1 MAILFI
7 LFVIILVIYFSF
19 NSYLQHII
27 EVYLENNKV
36 KHLKPIGIDE
46 NAFIGLHKKE
56 LALKEAYMIY
66 ARKTT
71 AYKGVILF
79 NPDTNLTY
87 RFYMP
92 LINFLCRQGYIIA
105 TYQQHHRFYSK
116 SIQDLSALYDCINN
130 DEILKTYPLFSLGHG
145 SGALIQLCLPLERVI
160 QTVGFQPRINE
171 IDEILKLCKHKHP
184 KVKDIII
191 KIIQNKYSTNV
202 NLNIINDKPTYIING
217 QKDEQQTIQIE
228 HANIKTI
235 AELGHYPFLNNDS
248 EQHIKSLECLLA
260 YEDTPVFEYNK
271 AIETFDISTLY
282 DLNKEILDILPLL
295 FEYEK

>member
-79 NPDTNLTY
+79 NPDANLTY

-92 LINFLCRQGYIIA
+92 LINFLCRQGA
-105 TYQQHHRFYSK
+105 AQ
-116 SIQDLSALYDCINN
+116 N
-130 DEILKTYPLFSLGHG
+130 SLVNW
-145 SGALIQLCLPLERVI
+145 SSQFCNSLCLVSAATFLI
-160 QTVGFQPRINE
+160 S
-171 IDEILKLCKHKHP
+171 
-184 KVKDIII
+184 
-191 KIIQNKYSTNV
+191 ST
-202 NLNIINDKPTYIING
+202 D
-217 QKDEQQTIQIE
+217 
-228 HANIKTI
+228 
-235 AELGHYPFLNNDS
+235 
-248 EQHIKSLECLLA
+248 
-260 YEDTPVFEYNK
+260 
-271 AIETFDISTLY
+271 
-282 DLNKEILDILPLL
+282 
-295 FEYEK
+295 